1 MRGCKK
7 IAANDMEGDGV
18 RGRVGILSVEDEMVL
33 SVQLSNFLHESSE
46 RTIGYHCLL
55 ALLLFRYFCI
65 SKREVYSIKLVYAVF
80 L

>member
-55 ALLLFRYFCI
+55 ALL
-65 SKREVYSIKLVYAVF
+65 
-80 L
+80 